1 MSRLKI
7 PFRAAGEVVQ
17 AHPVAT
23 LLFALLLIGAA
34 VGGAT
39 QLRTVSGTAA
49 FTPADRTYAE
59 YQDDFERGTIVVLVQ
74 GDVADPATVRAMDR
88 FDRRMSGVEDV
99 TTVVTPADRVR
110 ARYGYIPD
118 SRQKVAT
125 VLGEPDSTIIS
136 IVPTTDTTES
146 EERYLYDE
154 AVEAKAWASF
164 PAGVDPVVTGS
175 PAFTAQLSRVIQ
187 TSTQTLLGLAI
198 GLMVVAL
205 LILFRGVPLRL
216 LPIVAVFIG
225 IVYTLGTMGYVGVPN
240 STLTSAVFPI
250 LVGLGIDYSVQ
261 FHQRYTEELEHSP
274 PREALPRAA
283 AGIGPAVCIAMLAA
297 ALGFAATWIMTRES
311 PAFVW
316 YAQGSIIGVLMTF
329 SAGMLVLMPILTLY
343 ARWRGMGGTGE
354 TTGDPADRGD
364 DPGSVAGTGPS
375 FPAVEA
381 DGGDDGSPVA
391 TGDAGADAPAP
402 VETGDARDEAD
413 DGLIART
420 LGPLSVATASNP
432 ALVLLVAG
440 LLMTGGLSLGE
451 DLAIL
456 TDDEEFSPGDLPAK
470 LDLETFRDQT
480 GGGADVQFA
489 VYVSGSDL
497 RDPTTLRWMDEFE
510 RTATDINEVRTV
522 DTPADAVRRA
532 NGGTL
537 PRTEAG
543 VERAIQRMPRGQ
555 RLQYYNDGAAQI
567 TVVSE
572 RNFNT
577 RRLLA
582 FEDNVDDAVAASQPP
597 PGVEA
602 ELTGDTVLSQQLT
615 YSQVV
620 NRNSI
625 TALGLAF
632 IFGLLLV
639 YYRHPVKAT
648 APLVPMLFVVGWQGA
663 FMWALD
669 IPVSPLGASLG
680 ALTVGIGAEYT
691 IIVMER
697 YYEEKARGAPPLE
710 AVDVA
715 ARRVGSAIT
724 VSGLTT
730 VFGFSALIL
739 SPFPILSDFGYLTVG
754 VIFLTLVAALLTM
767 PPVLVVLDEA
777 WEALQSYR
785 GEETALASPSGGD

>member
-23 LLFALLLIGAA
+23 LLFALLLIGGA

-39 QLRTVSGTAA
+39 QLQTVSGTAA

-74 GDVADPATVRAMDR
+74 GDVSDPATVRAMDR

-118 SRQKVAT
+118 SRAKIEAVIGQ
-125 VLGEPDSTIIS
+125 PDSTIVS

-164 PAGVDPVVTGS
+164 PAGVDPIVTGS

-216 LPIVAVFIG
+216 LPIISVFIG

-261 FHQRYTEELEHSP
+261 FHQRYTEELAHFP

-316 YAQGSIIGVLMTF
+316 YAQGSIIGVFMTF
-329 SAGMLVLMPILTLY
+329 GAGLVILMPILTLY
-343 ARWRGMGGTGE
+343 ARWRGMGGTGDAA
-354 TTGDPADRGD
+354 DPGD
-364 DPGSVAGTGPS
+364 DPGAVAGTGPS
-375 FPAVEA
+375 SPAVEA
-381 DGGDDGSPVA
+381 DGGDGDSPVV
-391 TGDAGADAPAP
+391 TDDAGTDAPSP
-402 VETGDARDEAD
+402 VETDDPDET

-440 LLMTGGLSLGE
+440 LLMTSGLYLSE

-456 TDDEEFSPGDLPAK
+456 TDDEEFSPADLPAK
-470 LDLETFRDQT
+470 LDLETFRDRT

-532 NGGTL
+532 NGGEL

-543 VERAIQRMPRGQ
+543 VDRAIQRMPRGQ

-582 FEDNVDDAVAASQPP
+582 FEGNVDDAVAASQPP
-597 PGVEA
+597 PGVDA

-632 IFGLLLV
+632 IFGLLLL

-648 APLVPMLFVVGWQGA
+648 APLVPMLFVIGWQGA

-697 YYEEKARGAPPLE
+697 YYEEKARGAAPIE

-767 PPVLVVLDEA
+767 PPALVVLDEA
-777 WEALQSYR
+777 WETLQSYR

>member
-1 MSRLKI
+1 MSRLER
-7 PFRAAGEVVQ
+7 PFRAAGETIQ
-17 AHPVAT
+17 SHPVAT
-23 LLFALLLIGAA
+23 LLFALLLVGAA

-39 QLRTVSGTAA
+39 QLRTVSGTSA
-49 FTPADRTYAE
+49 FTPADQTYTA
-59 YQDDFERGTIVVLVQ
+59 YQDDFERGAIVVLVQ
-74 GDVADPATVRAMDR
+74 GDVADPDTLRAIDR
-88 FDRRMSGVEDV
+88 FDRRMSDVEDV
-99 TTVVTPADRVR
+99 TTVATPADRVR
-110 ARYGYIPD
+110 ARYGSVPD
-118 SRQKVAT
+118 SRQQITA
-125 VLGEPDSTIIS
+125 VLGTPDSTIIS
-136 IVPTTDTTES
+136 IVPTTDTSQTTET
-146 EERYLYDE
+146 RLYDE
-154 AVEAKAWASF
+154 AVEATQWAAF

-187 TSTQTLLGLAI
+187 ESTRTLLGLAV

-205 LILFRGVPLRL
+205 LLLFRGVPLRL
-216 LPIVAVFIG
+216 LPIVAVFVG
-225 IVYTLGTMGYVGVPN
+225 IVYTLGVMGLVGVPN

-261 FHQRYTEELEHSP
+261 FHQRYTEELERAP
-274 PREALPRAA
+274 PREALPRAT

-297 ALGFAATWIMTRES
+297 ALGFAATWLMTSES

-316 YAQGSIIGVLMTF
+316 YAQGSIVGVFMTF
-329 SAGMLVLMPILTLY
+329 FAGLLVLMPALTLY
-343 ARWRGMGGTGE
+343 ARWRGRGGASDE
-354 TTGDPADRGD
+354 TPA
-364 DPGSVAGTGPS
+364 P
-375 FPAVEA
+375 
-381 DGGDDGSPVA
+381 DGS
-391 TGDAGADAPAP
+391 DDAPSP
-402 VETGDARDEAD
+402 VETGADRDDAE
-413 DGLIART
+413 DGIIART
-420 LGPLSVATASNP
+420 LGPLSVTTASHP

-440 LLMTGGLSLGE
+440 LLMTGGLYVSE

-456 TDDEEFSPGDLPAK
+456 ADDEEFSPQDLPAK

-497 RDPTTLRWMDEFE
+497 RDPTTLRWMDEFD
-510 RTATDINEVRTV
+510 RVTTDINEVRAV

-543 VERAIQRMPRGQ
+543 VERALDRLPREQ

-572 RNFNT
+572 RNFDT
-577 RRLLA
+577 ERLLA
-582 FEDNVDDAVAASQPP
+582 FERNVQDAIAVSQPP
-597 PGVEA
+597 PGVHA
-602 ELTGDTVLSQQLT
+602 ELTGQTILSQQLT

-620 NRNSI
+620 DRNSI

-632 IFGLLLV
+632 IFGLLLL

-648 APLVPMLFVVGWQGA
+648 APLVPMLFVIGWQGL

-669 IPVSPLGASLG
+669 IPVSPIGASLG

-697 YYEEKARGAPPLE
+697 YYEERSRGAGPIE

-777 WEALQSYR
+777 WAAVRSSRGTEAS
-785 GEETALASPSGGD
+785 AVASTGGD